1 MDYLR
6 SGAMAA
12 LSPIMSKVK
21 EYNDQ
26 SGLVFGICNGFQI
39 LCEAGLLPGALARNR
54 DLRFICKDS
63 TLKVVNQ
70 NSPWTN
76 EIPENSLIQIPIAH
90 GDGRYMIDEEGLKS
104 LQDNKQILLEYVE
117 NPNGSIQ
124 NIAGIMNKN
133 KNVFG
138 LMPHPDRAADLRS
151 HDGMK
156 IWNSLVHHV
165 KGNQ

>member
-1 MDYLR
+1 
-6 SGAMAA
+6 
-12 LSPIMSKVK
+12 
-21 EYNDQ
+21 
-26 SGLVFGICNGFQI
+26 
-39 LCEAGLLPGALARNR
+39 
-54 DLRFICKDS
+54 
-63 TLKVVNQ
+63 
-70 NSPWTN
+70 
-76 EIPENSLIQIPIAH
+76 
-90 GDGRYMIDEEGLKS
+90 MIDEEGLKS